1 MITEEQYRHQQ
12 IHHDFEIRAVK
23 ADAKRL
29 KDEVALIIKTAI
41 VAQIKGKNDVAEYLL
56 DDALRTLTK

>member
-12 IHHDFEIRAVK
+12 IHHDFEIREVK

-29 KDEVALIIKTAI
+29 NDEVALILKTAI
-41 VAQIKGKNDVAEYLL
+41 VAQIKGKDDVVAYLL
-56 DDALRTLTK
+56 DDALQTLTK